1 MSLIIP
7 PRLKKGDTIALISPA
22 SSPDDLSRIEKSV
35 SYFEKLGF
43 NVEVGKN
50 VGKYFGYLAG
60 TDEQRA
66 SDLNEMFIRKDINA
80 IICIRGGYGSP
91 RILDKINYSVIEKNP
106 KIFVGYSD
114 ITSLQMAILKKCKL
128 VTFAGPMAAVDFWN
142 EVSPYTE
149 EIFWK
154 IVSGRGKPGKIKFPD
169 SHLLVS
175 TFKKK
180 VEGKIIGGNLALFVS
195 LLGTKYLPSLKDKIL
210 LLEEIGEKPYRVDRM
225 LNQIRLSGAYN
236 QIAAVV
242 LGAFTDCEE
251 EDKEKKSLSLEYII
265 EDYLGARNFP
275 LIKNLP
281 HGHIKNN
288 MTIPF
293 GAKISINPAKNYFE
307 ITEAV
312 VS

>member
-1 MSLIIP
+1 MSLIKP
-7 PRLKKGDTIALISPA
+7 PRLQKGETIGIISPA
-22 SSPDDLSRIEKSV
+22 SSPDDLSRIEKAV
-35 SYFEKLGF
+35 SYFEKNGYKC
-43 NVEVGKN
+43 EVGKN

-66 SDLNEMFIRKDINA
+66 SDINEMFADKNIKA
-80 IICIRGGYGSP
+80 IICVRGGYGTP
-91 RILDKINYSVIEKNP
+91 RILDKINYSVIKKNP

-114 ITSLQMAILKKCKL
+114 ITAIHSAIFKKCKL
-128 VTFAGPMAAVDFWN
+128 ITFAGPMAAVDFWN
-142 EVSPYTE
+142 DVSPYTE

-154 IVSGRGKPGKIKFPD
+154 LLTEKGKPGKIKFPE
-169 SHLLVS
+169 SIVLNS
-175 TFKKK
+175 SFKKK
-180 VEGKIIGGNLALFVS
+180 IEGKVIGGNLALMVS
-195 LLGTKYLPSLKDKIL
+195 LLGTKYFPSLKDKIL

-225 LNQIRLSGAYN
+225 LNQLRLSGAFN
-236 QIAAVV
+236 QIAAVL

-251 EDKEKKSLSLEYII
+251 EDSSKKSLTLDYVI

-288 MTIPF
+288 MTIPI
-293 GAKISINPAKNYFE
+293 GAKISVNSNKNSFE

-312 VS
+312 VA

>member
-1 MSLIIP
+1 MSLIKP
-7 PRLKKGDTIALISPA
+7 PRLQKGETIGIISPA
-22 SSPDDLSRIEKSV
+22 SSPDDLSRIEKAV
-35 SYFEKLGF
+35 LYFEKNGF
-43 NVEVGKN
+43 RCEVGKN

-66 SDLNEMFIRKDINA
+66 SDFNEMFADKNIKA
-80 IICIRGGYGSP
+80 IICVRGGYGTP
-91 RILDKINYSVIEKNP
+91 RILDKINYSVIKKNP

-114 ITSLQMAILKKCKL
+114 ITAIHSAIIKKCKL
-128 VTFAGPMAAVDFWN
+128 ITFAGPMAAVDFWN
-142 EVSPYTE
+142 DVSPYTE

-154 IVSGRGKPGKIKFPD
+154 ILTGRGKPGKIKFPENIVLN
-169 SHLLVS
+169 SS
-175 TFKKK
+175 YKKK
-180 VEGKIIGGNLALFVS
+180 VEGKIIGGNLALIVS
-195 LLGTKYLPSLKDKIL
+195 LIGTKYFPSLKDKIL

-225 LNQIRLSGAYN
+225 LNQLRLAGEFN
-236 QIAAVV
+236 QISAVL

-251 EDKEKKSLSLEYII
+251 EDKDKKSLSLDNVI

-288 MTIPF
+288 MTIPI
-293 GAKISINPAKNYFE
+293 GAKISVNPIKNYFE